1 MVYSKSNGLPKRIVF
16 FHVELYLMP
25 QKDLGQYFT
34 RSNVLRD
41 FVFHCVRNRG
51 DRLLE
56 PSFGAGHLLLAFKA
70 LDPDYPMDC
79 YELDSTI
86 PLVVQFNSH
95 QTVSY
100 ADFIATPI
108 PTTYRTI
115 IGNPPYV
122 KRRAGNLYIQFIEK
136 CVGLLAPGGEL
147 IFIVPSDFLKQTRSS
162 AILTRMMQEGCFTD
176 VLFPHNERLF
186 DGASIDVM
194 VFRYEKGIQ
203 SRTTR
208 VNGLLRTC
216 QIQGGIV
223 SFADQTVQGTPLSE
237 MFNVYVGLVS
247 GMDAVYKVPFG
258 NVGILT
264 DKDVITPFILV
275 DTYPCG
281 NTQIA
286 AHKDALMGRK
296 IKKFGE
302 TNWFEWGAPRNKR
315 AMDEHIGKPCI
326 YVRNLTRQSEVAF
339 AGTVSYFGGA
349 LLCLIPKQPMDL
361 APVLAHL
368 NSSELKNEY
377 TFSGRFKI
385 GHNQVSNILM
395 RTSS

>member
-1 MVYSKSNGLPKRIVF
+1 
-16 FHVELYLMP
+16 MP

-34 RSNVLRD
+34 QSNVLLD
-41 FVFHCVRNRG
+41 FVFNCVRNRSE
-51 DRLLE
+51 RLLE

-86 PLVVQFNSH
+86 PPVVEFNSH

-100 ADFIATPI
+100 ADFITAQFGS
-108 PTTYRTI
+108 TTYRTI

-122 KRRAGNLYIQFIEK
+122 KHRAGNLYIQFIEK

-186 DGASIDVM
+186 EGAAIDVM
-194 VFRYEKGIQ
+194 VFRYEKGVQ
-203 SRTTR
+203 SRITV
-208 VNGLLRTC
+208 VNGTPRTC
-216 QIQGGIV
+216 QIQGGII
-223 SFADQTVQGTPLSE
+223 SFTDQAVHGTPLSDL
-237 MFNVYVGLVS
+237 FNVYVGLVS

-258 NVGILT
+258 NVRILT
-264 DKDVITPFILV
+264 DKDAATPFILV
-275 DTYPCG
+275 DAYPSG
-281 NTQIA
+281 NTQIDA
-286 AHKDALMGRK
+286 HLATHKDALMGRK

-315 AMDEHIGKPCI
+315 AMDEHAGKPCI
-326 YVRNLTRQSEVAF
+326 YVRNLTRQPEVAF

-349 LLCLIPKQPMDL
+349 LLCLIPKQPLDL
-361 APVLAHL
+361 APILTHL
-368 NSSELKNEY
+368 NSPELKNEY

-385 GHNQVSNILM
+385 GHKQVSNILIPI
-395 RTSS
+395 SS

>member
-1 MVYSKSNGLPKRIVF
+1 
-16 FHVELYLMP
+16 MP

-34 RSNVLRD
+34 HSNVLRD
-41 FVFHCVRNRG
+41 FVFRCVRHRG
-51 DRLLE
+51 ERLLE
-56 PSFGAGHLLLAFKA
+56 PSFGAGHLLLAFKT
-70 LDPDYPMDC
+70 LDPDYPIDC

-86 PLVVQFNSH
+86 PPIVEFNPQQS
-95 QTVSY
+95 VSY
-100 ADFIATPI
+100 ADFLAAPIA
-108 PTTYRTI
+108 TTYRTI

-147 IFIVPSDFLKQTRSS
+147 VFIVPSDFLKQTRSS
-162 AILTRMMQEGCFTD
+162 AVLTRMMQEGCFTD
-176 VLFPHNERLF
+176 VLFPNDERLF
-186 DGASIDVM
+186 DGAAIDIM
-194 VFRYEKGIQ
+194 VFRYEKGAQ
-203 SRTTR
+203 SRITL
-208 VNGLLRTC
+208 VNSVPRTC

-223 SFADQTVQGTPLSE
+223 SFTDQPVQGRPLSDL
-237 MFNVYVGLVS
+237 FNVYVGLVS

-264 DKDVITPFILV
+264 DKETITPFILV

-281 NTQIA
+281 NTQID
-286 AHKDALMGRK
+286 AHLATHRNALMGRK

-315 AMDEHIGKPCI
+315 AMDEHAGKPCI
-326 YVRNLTRQSEVAF
+326 YVRNLTRQPEVAF

-349 LLCLIPKQPMDL
+349 LLCLVPKQPLDL
-361 APVLAHL
+361 APILAYL
-368 NSSELKNEY
+368 NSPELKNEY

-385 GHNQVSNILM
+385 GHKQVSNILIQIP
-395 RTSS
+395 S

>member
-1 MVYSKSNGLPKRIVF
+1 MPKRIIF

-34 RSNVLRD
+34 HSNVLRD
-41 FVFHCVRNRG
+41 FVFQCVRNRG
-51 DRLLE
+51 ERLLE

-79 YELDSTI
+79 YELDPTI

-100 ADFIATPI
+100 SDFLATPI

-122 KRRAGNLYIQFIEK
+122 KHRAGNLYIQFIEK

-147 IFIVPSDFLKQTRSS
+147 VFIVPSDFLKQTRSS

-223 SFADQTVQGTPLSE
+223 SFTDQTMQGTPLAE

-247 GMDAVYKVPFG
+247 GMDAVYRVPFG

-264 DKDVITPFILV
+264 DKDTMSRFVLV

-281 NTQIA
+281 NTQIDA
-286 AHKDALMGRK
+286 HLATHKDALMGRR
-296 IKKFGE
+296 IKTFGE

-315 AMDEHIGKPCI
+315 AMDEHVGKPCI
-326 YVRNLTRQSEVAF
+326 YVRNLTRQPEVAF

-349 LLCLIPKQPMDL
+349 LLCLVPKQPMDL
-361 APVLAHL
+361 APVLALL
-368 NSSELKNEY
+368 NSPELKNEY

-385 GHNQVSNILM
+385 GHKQVSNILM

>member
-1 MVYSKSNGLPKRIVF
+1 
-16 FHVELYLMP
+16 MP

-34 RSNVLRD
+34 HSNVLRD
-41 FVFHCVRNRG
+41 FVFSCVLHRG
-51 DRLLE
+51 ERLLE

-79 YELDSTI
+79 YELDSAI
-86 PLVVQFNSH
+86 PPIVQFNSS
-95 QTVSY
+95 QSVSY
-100 ADFIATPI
+100 ADFITTPI
-108 PTTYRTI
+108 SATYRTI

-122 KRRAGNLYIQFIEK
+122 KHRAGNLYIQFIEK

-147 IFIVPSDFLKQTRSS
+147 VFIVPSDFLKQTRSA

-186 DGASIDVM
+186 EGAAIDVM
-194 VFRYEKGIQ
+194 VFRYEKGVQ

-216 QIQGGIV
+216 QIQSGIV
-223 SFADQTVQGTPLSE
+223 SFTDQTAQGTPLSNL
-237 MFNVYVGLVS
+237 FNVYVGLVS
-247 GMDAVYKVPFG
+247 GMDAVYRVPFG

-264 DKDVITPFILV
+264 DKDTTTPFILV

-281 NTQIA
+281 NTQID
-286 AHKDALMGRK
+286 AHLLTNKDALMGRK

-349 LLCLIPKQPMDL
+349 LLCLIPKHPLDL
-361 APVLAHL
+361 APILAHL
-368 NSSELKNEY
+368 NSSEVKNEY

-385 GHNQVSNILM
+385 GHKQVSNILIP
-395 RTSS
+395 TAS